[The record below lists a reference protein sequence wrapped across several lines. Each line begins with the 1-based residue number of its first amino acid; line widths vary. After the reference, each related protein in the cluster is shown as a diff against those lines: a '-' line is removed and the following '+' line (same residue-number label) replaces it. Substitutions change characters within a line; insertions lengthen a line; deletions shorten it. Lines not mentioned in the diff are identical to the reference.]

1 MLPQNYI
8 LPPKTDEWT
17 ADTLRIRFKLFKLHL
32 FAFFP
37 TISFPVAEFPKSS
50 PGIVWQKTSEPQLEC
65 CECSQAAADRKYGS
79 QASTGSRSSSP
90 APWQRC
96 RIRWTLLLGD
106 GNFAVIICRQR
117 NTLLLFLKLL
127 LSCMIYLL
135 YFFSLP
141 LSLESR
147 NITAKNF

>member
-17 ADTLRIRFKLFKLHL
+17 TDTLRIRFKLFKLHL

-50 PGIVWQKTSEPQLEC
+50 PRMDCLAENLGTSIRVLRVFPSRCRPQV
-65 CECSQAAADRKYGS
+65 RF
-79 QASTGSRSSSP
+79 TGYHSRSSSSH
-90 APWQRC
+90 APLQRC
-96 RIRWTLLLGD
+96 KIRWTPLLGQHKASD

-117 NTLLLFLKLL
+117 N
-127 LSCMIYLL
+127 S
-135 YFFSLP
+135 
-141 LSLESR
+141 
-147 NITAKNF
+147 

>member
-79 QASTGSRSSSP
+79 QASTGSRSSSH
-90 APWQRC
+90 AP
-96 RIRWTLLLGD
+96 LLGQHEASD

-127 LSCMIYLL
+127 LSIFYLL

-141 LSLESR
+141 LSLDSQ
-147 NITAKNF
+147 NITAKIF

>member
-1 MLPQNYI
+1 MKTNGHLVKVKIITASSSVITANCSIVNMGLVELHSPQNNHKTSRIWNYWGHMLPQNYI

-65 CECSQAAADRKYGS
+65 CE
-79 QASTGSRSSSP
+79 
-90 APWQRC
+90 
-96 RIRWTLLLGD
+96 
-106 GNFAVIICRQR
+106 
-117 NTLLLFLKLL
+117 
-127 LSCMIYLL
+127 
-135 YFFSLP
+135 
-141 LSLESR
+141 
-147 NITAKNF
+147 

>member
-17 ADTLRIRFKLFKLHL
+17 TDTLRIRFKLFKLHL

-50 PGIVWQKTSEPQLEC
+50 PRLVWQKTSEPQLEC
-65 CECSQAAADRKYGS
+65 CECSQPLQTTSMVHRPS
-79 QASTGSRSSSP
+79 PSSRSSSSH
-90 APWQRC
+90 APLQRVPQC
-96 RIRWTLLLGD
+96 RMRWTPLLGQNKTSD

-117 NTLLLFLKLL
+117 N
-127 LSCMIYLL
+127 S
-135 YFFSLP
+135 
-141 LSLESR
+141 
-147 NITAKNF
+147 